1 MPIMNIKKI
10 FVVGAGFMGSGI
22 VENTAVKGLNVT
34 AYDIS
39 QSQLEKSMKTID
51 KNLKKA
57 VEKGKMNESEK
68 KNALSRI
75 SLSLIH
81 I

>member
-1 MPIMNIKKI
+1 MNIKKI

-51 KNLKKA
+51 K
-57 VEKGKMNESEK
+57 
-68 KNALSRI
+68 I
-75 SLSLIH
+75 
-81 I
+81 

>member
-34 AYDIS
+34 AVSYTHLDVYKRQAHQPS
-39 QSQLEKSMKTID
+39 ANT
-51 KNLKKA
+51 
-57 VEKGKMNESEK
+57 
-68 KNALSRI
+68 
-75 SLSLIH
+75 
-81 I
+81 

>member
-51 KNLKKA
+51 KNLKSRRKR
-57 VEKGKMNESEK
+57 KNERIRK
-68 KNALSRI
+68 KEC
-75 SLSLIH
+75 SLTDILYHSYF
-81 I
+81 